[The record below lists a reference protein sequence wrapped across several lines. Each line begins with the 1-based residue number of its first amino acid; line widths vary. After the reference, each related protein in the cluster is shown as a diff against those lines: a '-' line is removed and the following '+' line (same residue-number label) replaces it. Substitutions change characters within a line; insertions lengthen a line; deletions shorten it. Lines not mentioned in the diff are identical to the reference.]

1 MAKTTDQRLDELF
14 QLMNKMENQQ
24 QENTKNLEKRFA
36 KFEKSMDFISNQFDD
51 HKKIVENV
59 LKANSEIKK
68 ENESLRKEMQ
78 KLKEE
83 IYQARKDTDNLEQ
96 YGRRD
101 TIEISGIP
109 RENGEDSTALVLKVG
124 KAIGVECDGEDIE
137 ACHRIGPKKDAAIIC
152 KFQSRK
158 MKSEFMRRKKELKNV
173 NSKDLEV
180 ETPKPLKIF
189 INESLT
195 KMNKELFRLV
205 RERKKEMN
213 WQFAWTRNGVVYAR
227 KNKDA
232 DVVRIGSPKDIE
244 QKLV

>member
-96 YGRRD
+96 YG
-101 TIEISGIP
+101 
-109 RENGEDSTALVLKVG
+109 
-124 KAIGVECDGEDIE
+124 
-137 ACHRIGPKKDAAIIC
+137 
-152 KFQSRK
+152 
-158 MKSEFMRRKKELKNV
+158 
-173 NSKDLEV
+173 
-180 ETPKPLKIF
+180 
-189 INESLT
+189 
-195 KMNKELFRLV
+195 
-205 RERKKEMN
+205 
-213 WQFAWTRNGVVYAR
+213 
-227 KNKDA
+227 
-232 DVVRIGSPKDIE
+232 
-244 QKLV
+244 